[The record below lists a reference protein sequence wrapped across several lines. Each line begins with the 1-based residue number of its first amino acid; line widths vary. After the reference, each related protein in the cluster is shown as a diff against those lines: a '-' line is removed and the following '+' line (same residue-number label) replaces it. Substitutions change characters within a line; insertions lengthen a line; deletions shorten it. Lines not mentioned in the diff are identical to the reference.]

1 MHSGRW
7 IKQQLRTVK
16 VQSLCGPCSH
26 KGTCLSCPCPHASE
40 TIMEE
45 GLNGLKKPE
54 MGNWVKVISERT
66 KPLCS
71 LPHSSCGCLHK
82 TCAST
87 SHSAQ
92 CACSVGRK
100 EPAAAASCWK
110 KSRSCRKVASVGW
123 PCPRVWF
130 QTHEHMASMNW
141 TRRILEKNRNKN
153 VKLGEHGGWEVRI
166 GAVRGE

>member
-1 MHSGRW
+1 MDRIKVSITLLTEHSSEVPQTRPSAHKLVGVPLHSGRW

-82 TCAST
+82 MCAST

-110 KSRSCRKVASVGW
+110 KGGSCRLAMP
-123 PCPRVWF
+123 PCMVP
-130 QTHEHMASMNW
+130 NP
-141 TRRILEKNRNKN
+141 
-153 VKLGEHGGWEVRI
+153 
-166 GAVRGE
+166 